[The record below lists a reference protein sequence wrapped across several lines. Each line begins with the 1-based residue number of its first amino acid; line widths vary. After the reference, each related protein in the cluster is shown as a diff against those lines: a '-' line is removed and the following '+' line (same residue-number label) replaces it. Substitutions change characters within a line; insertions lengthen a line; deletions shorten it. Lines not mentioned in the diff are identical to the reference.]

1 MSNLRIILRERQEY
15 IENLSSQ
22 IQEYMLACTLL
33 LPQVQSTQYRYK
45 STCLLLLYCSHRYIV
60 HSSDTRV
67 HACLYFIAPKGT
79 ECTVQ
84 IEEYMV
90 ACTLLLPQVQSS
102 QFRYNSTC
110 LLVLYCSH
118 RYRVHSSDTRV
129 HGSLYF
135 IAPTGTEY
143 TVQIEEYMVACT
155 LLLPQVQSSQFR
167 YNSTCLL
174 LLYCSHR
181 YRVYSKDTRV
191 HACVYLIDP
200 TGTEYTEKILVYKL
214 VNTLLLLHVRS
225 TQYRYKSKCWFVLH
239 CSHRYIVDSTNIRI
253 HVYTSLQVH
262 SNSTQKFS

>member
-1 MSNLRIILRERQEY
+1 
-15 IENLSSQ
+15 
-22 IQEYMLACTLL
+22 
-33 LPQVQSTQYRYK
+33 
-45 STCLLLLYCSHRYIV
+45 
-60 HSSDTRV
+60 
-67 HACLYFIAPKGT
+67 
-79 ECTVQ
+79 
-84 IEEYMV
+84 
-90 ACTLLLPQVQSS
+90 
-102 QFRYNSTC
+102 
-110 LLVLYCSH
+110 
-118 RYRVHSSDTRV
+118 
-129 HGSLYF
+129 
-135 IAPTGTEY
+135 
-143 TVQIEEYMVACT
+143 MVACT

-262 SNSTQKFS
+262 SAQYTKVFIKIRKIGNIEKIFKYSNKTCFSDHIGNIM